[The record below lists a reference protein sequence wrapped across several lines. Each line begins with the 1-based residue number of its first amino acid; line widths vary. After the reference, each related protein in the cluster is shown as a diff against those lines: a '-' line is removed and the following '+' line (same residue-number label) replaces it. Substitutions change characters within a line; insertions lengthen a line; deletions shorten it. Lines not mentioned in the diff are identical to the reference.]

1 MKTFRRVLFAIGVSS
16 LGMGVTLAGC
26 AERPGKKEEDKKED
40 GKDKKDAKA
49 GDKDDKADGK
59 DTKAEAQN

>member
-1 MKTFRRVLFAIGVSS
+1 M
-16 LGMGVTLAGC
+16 GMGVTLAGC